1 MTAKRG
7 QSRYLLGF
15 DIGGTFTDFVLLDV
29 GVGTFWVHKV
39 LTTPQDPSKGALEG
53 IRALLAQRELRAG
66 DVAVIIH
73 GTTLV
78 ANSLIEHRGA
88 KTGLLTTQGF
98 RDILAMGKEQRYD
111 IYDLFLKFPEPLVPR
126 KWRRGIVE
134 RIDRTGQVLA
144 PLDVEM
150 LEREVRG
157 FVAQGVES
165 VALCFLH
172 GYANPAHEK
181 QAAAAIAARFPGL
194 SVSTSNEVAS
204 EVREYERTATTCANA
219 YVRPLFTRYVG
230 GLERAF
236 TDAGFT
242 GQFYLM
248 QSSGGTATPQVARD
262 LPIRLVESGPAAGAL
277 AAALIGH
284 QIGRSDLVSFDMGG
298 TTAKACLIDGGAP
311 TVTASQEVAR
321 VHRFKRGSGI
331 PVKAPTIDMIE
342 IGAGGGSIARVSSLG
357 LLKVGPDSAGAD
369 PGPAC
374 YGRGGH
380 EPTVTDANLLLGYL
394 NPNYFLGGRMSLDV
408 DAARAAVG
416 ALAEK
421 LRMDTNAAAYGI
433 HSIVNENMSA
443 AARVHIIE
451 RGRDPRGYG
460 LVAFGGAG
468 PLHACA
474 VGRIIGAPEVI
485 LPIAAGAASAL
496 GLLIAPLAFDYVRSY
511 PGLVDDLDLTKVNG
525 VLHEMEEAGLARLAE
540 AGIHRKQA
548 RVVRFAD
555 MRLHGQFHEITVP
568 VPAGE
573 LTKAR
578 LPELKAAFAEEYKRV
593 HSHLY
598 EGVPMMGL
606 TWRVRVEGPRPE
618 VALSHDPR
626 TSRNGDRPAGDP
638 RKGERH
644 AYFPGHGFVA
654 TPVYDR
660 YKLPVGFASEGPAII
675 EEHESTAIIH
685 PGDAFSVDARA
696 NMVVKLAK
704 R

>member
-1 MTAKRG
+1 MTAARG
-7 QSRYLLGF
+7 AGRYLLGF
-15 DIGGTFTDFVLLDV
+15 DIGGTFTDFVLLDPDA
-29 GVGTFWVHKV
+29 GTFWVHKV
-39 LTTPQDPSKGALEG
+39 LTTPQDPSLGALEG
-53 IRALLAQRELRAG
+53 IRGLLAQRELRAG

-78 ANSLIEHRGA
+78 ANALIEHRGA
-88 KTGLLTTQGF
+88 KTALLTTKGF

-111 IYDLFLKFPEPLVPR
+111 IYDLFLQFPEPLVPR
-126 KWRRGIVE
+126 KWRRGVVE
-134 RIDRTGQVLA
+134 RIDRTGQVIA

-150 LEREVRG
+150 LEREVRSL
-157 FVAQGVES
+157 VAQGVES
-165 VALCFLH
+165 VAVCFLH
-172 GYANPAHEK
+172 GYANPAHER
-181 QAAAAIAARFPGL
+181 QAAAAIAAAFPDL
-194 SVSTSNEVAS
+194 SVSASSEVAS

-236 TDAGFT
+236 QEAGFS

-277 AAALIGH
+277 AAALIGER
-284 QIGRSDLVSFDMGG
+284 IGRRELVSFDMGG
-298 TTAKACLIDGGAP
+298 TTAKACLIDGGSP
-311 TVTASQEVAR
+311 SVTASQEVAR

-357 LLKVGPDSAGAD
+357 LLKVGPESAGAD

-394 NPNYFLGGRMSLDV
+394 NANYFLGGRMTLDV
-408 DAARAAVG
+408 EAARGAVN

-421 LRMDTNAAAYGI
+421 LRMDTTAAAYGI
-433 HSIVNENMSA
+433 HTIVNENMAA

-451 RGRDPRGYG
+451 RGRDPRGYA

-511 PGLVDDLDLTKVNG
+511 PGLVDDLDLAAVNG
-525 VLHEMEEAGLARLAE
+525 VLREMEVAGLARLAD
-540 AGIHRKQA
+540 AGIDRKQA

-578 LPELKAAFAEEYKRV
+578 LPELKAAFAEEYTRV

-598 EGVPMMGL
+598 EGVPMMAL
-606 TWRVRVEGPRPE
+606 TWRVRVEGPRPQ
-618 VALSHDPR
+618 VALSHDPGA
-626 TSRNGDRPAGDP
+626 SRNGDRPAGEP
-638 RKGERH
+638 RKGDRH
-644 AYFPGHGFVA
+644 AYFPGHGFV
-654 TPVYDR
+654 TSPVYDR
-660 YKLPVGFASEGPAII
+660 YRLPVGFTSVGPAII

-685 PGDAFSVDARA
+685 PGDAFTVDARS
-696 NMVVKLAK
+696 NVVVTLAK